1 MTEQW
6 EPIRRIGTP
15 KIDAAAP
22 GLCNVRVTLAI
33 TPPSDW
39 RQAFLQFENGIERT
53 TFMFDQNPTV
63 VGDVV
68 SLPGARESDVEFW
81 MRLID
86 AKIAG
91 ANVHYTEQTLP
102 ALAAARER
110 EAAENKRHAEA
121 QVRADEIA
129 QRFAKP

>member
-1 MTEQW
+1 MTDQW

-15 KIDAAAP
+15 TIEAAEP

-33 TPPSDW
+33 TPPSAW
-39 RQAFLQFENGIERT
+39 RQAFLEFENAIERT
-53 TFMFDQNPTV
+53 TFMFDQNPTL

-102 ALAAARER
+102 ALAGARER
-110 EAAENKRHAEA
+110 EAAEGKRHAEA

-129 QRFAKP
+129 KRFAKP